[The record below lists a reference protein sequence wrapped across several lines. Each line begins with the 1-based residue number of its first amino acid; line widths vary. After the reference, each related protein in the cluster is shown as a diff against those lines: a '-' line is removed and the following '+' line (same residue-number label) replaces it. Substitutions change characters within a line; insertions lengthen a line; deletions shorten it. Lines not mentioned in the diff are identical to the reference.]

1 MRRTIVIVVALVAI
15 GAAAAAAVIA
25 LERPAAPAA
34 AAVPLRPTSGHA
46 TDIADASLLAGPLD
60 RFGLELLAR
69 EAAAQSTGN
78 VVVSPLSVDAALS
91 LVLNG
96 AGGRTAD
103 EMRRTLGLEGMST
116 ATADQAWADLLAE
129 VQAGA
134 TPSVQVAD
142 SLWLRGGVAFAP
154 AFLAA
159 ARQSFAAATE
169 ALPTDPNAAA
179 DAINDWTGQHTA
191 GLIKDIV
198 DSGDFTGPAP
208 VVLTVVNALHAKAAW
223 ATPFE
228 AGATALRPFTLADG
242 TTVQVPT
249 MSGELSA
256 PVAQTAAY
264 DAVALATRGSLT
276 AWVVVPRTGRT
287 ATSVL
292 QSLQSGGL
300 APVYDAAQR
309 QSVILDLPK
318 LHTSFGTADLTP
330 ALEAMG
336 MVAAFSPASADLT
349 GIVTPAALAQTG
361 NLSIAWVMHKAVL
374 SVNENGVEAAAAT
387 AVGVVGSAAPIA
399 QVTITAD
406 HPFLLALTDT
416 ATRAPLFLALIRDP
430 RA

>member
-1 MRRTIVIVVALVAI
+1 MRRIIVIVVALAAI
-15 GAAAAAAVIA
+15 GAAAAVAVT
-25 LERPAAPAA
+25 LTRHAAPA
-34 AAVPLRPTSGHA
+34 AAVPLRPTNGHA
-46 TDIADASLLAGPLD
+46 ADIADASLLAGPLD
-60 RFGLELLAR
+60 RFGIALLAR
-69 EAAAQSTGN
+69 EASAQASGN

-96 AGGRTAD
+96 AKGRTAD

-116 ATADQAWADLLAE
+116 TAADQAWADLLAE

-134 TPSVQVAD
+134 KPSVQVAD
-142 SLWLRGGVAFAP
+142 SLWLRDGVAFAP

-169 ALPTDPNAAA
+169 PLPTDPNAAVG
-179 DAINDWTGQHTA
+179 AINGWVSRRTA
-191 GLIKDIV
+191 GLIDDIV
-198 DSGDFTGPAP
+198 DPGDFSGGAP
-208 VVLTVVNALHAKAAW
+208 VILTVVNALHAKAAW
-223 ATPFE
+223 TSPFQ
-228 AGATALRPFTLADG
+228 AGETGPRPFTLADG

-264 DAVALATRGSLT
+264 DAVALATKGSLT
-276 AWVVVPRTGRT
+276 AWVIVPRAGQTP
-287 ATSVL
+287 ASLL
-292 QSLQSGGL
+292 QGLAASGF
-300 APVYDAAQR
+300 APVYDGAQR

-318 LHTSFGTADLTP
+318 LHTSFGTTDLTP

-336 MVAAFSPASADLT
+336 MVTAFSPSDADLT
-349 GIVTPAALAQTG
+349 GIVTPDALAQIG

-374 SVNENGVEAAAAT
+374 DVNENGVEAAAAT
-387 AVGVVGSAAPIA
+387 AVGVVGSAAPVA
-399 QVTITAD
+399 EETISAD

-416 ATRAPLFLALIRDP
+416 RTRAPLFLALIRDP